1 MGVLGDLS
9 ITKMVPQ
16 DTKINP
22 QDVKMQLPGLP
33 KRCSGYPKWNLKVS
47 KITIL
52 SINSDPF
59 QQSTGQQLPASK
71 GAGGRGEA
79 LTP

>member
-1 MGVLGDLS
+1 
-9 ITKMVPQ
+9 
-16 DTKINP
+16 
-22 QDVKMQLPGLP
+22 MQLAGLP
-33 KRCSGYPKWNLKVS
+33 KRFPRYPKWILKVS
-47 KITIL
+47 KMTVLDIT
-52 SINSDPF
+52 SDPF